1 MKGWRVAVVAWP
13 IDGESRPRGLEG
25 KLEGIGAW
33 IEARGRPASVL
44 VQEVV
49 HGGHDVLVVYG
60 RPADVGA
67 IAEALDGAGS
77 GGLQVLALP
86 TGPMAALCA
95 DIGLEGD
102 VGEVLGR
109 VVRLSKMGVG
119 AGRRAPRHVLRR
131 TLRVAASFEAE
142 PRFGFSLGLGRM
154 GDVMEASSRGT
165 RAVLGLARDWAKEA
179 ASELLP
185 GGPSSSGGMG
195 RGEGRVAV
203 DHVPFAEALR
213 FTAVSTLS
221 KLPAGLKG
229 FERSVEDSARFHV
242 LWADL
247 NALLSQG
254 AMAMLPGRR
263 AGGTLRRVSASHLA
277 ADLDSD
283 FVLDGVRVVA
293 SGAWSLGVSP
303 GPVVPLVVV

>member
-1 MKGWRVAVVAWP
+1 MRVARPSVRPPCISVGVATQGLLRAIAHRTLCAATPTEMQAGLVGLVGGRMFGRVQECAMKGWRVAVVAWP

-109 VVRLSKMGVG
+109 VVRLSKMEI
-119 AGRRAPRHVLRR
+119 GRAHV
-131 TLRVAASFEAE
+131 
-142 PRFGFSLGLGRM
+142 
-154 GDVMEASSRGT
+154 
-165 RAVLGLARDWAKEA
+165 
-179 ASELLP
+179 
-185 GGPSSSGGMG
+185 
-195 RGEGRVAV
+195 
-203 DHVPFAEALR
+203 
-213 FTAVSTLS
+213 
-221 KLPAGLKG
+221 
-229 FERSVEDSARFHV
+229 
-242 LWADL
+242 
-247 NALLSQG
+247 
-254 AMAMLPGRR
+254 
-263 AGGTLRRVSASHLA
+263 
-277 ADLDSD
+277 
-283 FVLDGVRVVA
+283 
-293 SGAWSLGVSP
+293 
-303 GPVVPLVVV
+303 